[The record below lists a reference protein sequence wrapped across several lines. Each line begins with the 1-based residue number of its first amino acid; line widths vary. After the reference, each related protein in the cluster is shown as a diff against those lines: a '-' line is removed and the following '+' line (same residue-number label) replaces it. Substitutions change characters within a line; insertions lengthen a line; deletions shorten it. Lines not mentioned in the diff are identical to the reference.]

1 MALSAASRSR
11 HGARRATAL
20 LPGKPAGRLVC
31 RLAALLACLI
41 LLGGCVYRLDV
52 QQGNL
57 LDDKDVAAIQPGMTR
72 SQVRY
77 LLGTPVSM
85 DEFRSDRWDYMYY
98 LRPGRS
104 RKATQRWVVVW
115 FKDDKVAAVSPNV
128 PPGTNPERP
137 AAAAGTPKSG

>member
-1 MALSAASRSR
+1 MAFSAASRFR
-11 HGARRATAL
+11 HRIRHTL
-20 LPGKPAGRLVC
+20 T
-31 RLAALLACLI
+31 LLAGLF
-41 LLGGCVYRLDV
+41 LLAGCVYRLDV

-77 LLGTPVSM
+77 LLGTPISS
-85 DEFRSDRWDYMYY
+85 DEFRPDRWDYMYY

-115 FKDDKVAAVSPNV
+115 FKDDKVAAVSPDV
-128 PPGTNPERP
+128 PPGSAPERP
-137 AAAAGTPKSG
+137 IPATINPDSANPASASPASANPASG